1 MHFAHVDITTTI
13 HLSSH
18 SLQLE
23 LLPRDDKYQV
33 EQTLEEILKLWK
45 SDCIGFIGPT
55 SSGPTIAAATWLSI
69 PSTNRAIVG
78 YSATSPELSHSQF
91 SHLVR
96 TVPADD
102 VPAKLAA
109 KLMKGLSFFIFMYLF
124 GYVIKLLGLG

>member
-33 EQTLEEILKLWK
+33 EQTIEEILNLVK

-55 SSGPTIAAATWLSI
+55 SSGPTIAAATLLSL
-69 PSTNRAIVG
+69 PSMDRAIVG
-78 YSATSPELSHSQF
+78 YSASSPDLSHPQF
-91 SHLVR
+91 SHFTR
-96 TVPADD
+96 TNPADD
-102 VPAKLAA
+102 IPAKLTA
-109 KLMKGLSFFIFMYLF
+109 KLMKGL
-124 GYVIKLLGLG
+124 